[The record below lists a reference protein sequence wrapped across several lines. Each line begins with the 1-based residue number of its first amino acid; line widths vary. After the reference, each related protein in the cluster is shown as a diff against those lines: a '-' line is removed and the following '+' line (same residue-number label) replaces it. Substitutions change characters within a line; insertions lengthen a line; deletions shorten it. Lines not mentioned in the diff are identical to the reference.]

1 MAVYKTRRQELMD
14 LRRKRTQEA
23 SEKRKEKNKKRKEEL
38 GGLSPAQ
45 FNKQNSNTGGG
56 SDKKKT
62 TKISGNFVTKN
73 GRRYLKTSKMGK
85 KIVADQKRKALG
97 AKNYM
102 TKEKIEARKKR
113 LRIKK

>member
-1 MAVYKTRRQELMD
+1 MSVYKTRRQELMES
-14 LRRKRTQEA
+14 RRKRTQEA
-23 SEKRKEKNKKRKEEL
+23 IEKRKEKNKKRKDDL
-38 GGLSPAQ
+38 GGLSPSQ

-56 SDKKKT
+56 KDKKKI
-62 TKISGNFVTKN
+62 TKVSGNFVTKN
-73 GRRYLKTSKMGK
+73 GKRYLKNSKMGK

-102 TKEKIEARKKR
+102 SKEMVEKRKKR